1 MMISDSIRGYWDLRS
16 RGFSE
21 AVMYELKNN
30 DRRLSEHLG
39 ALCEGRTPLDI
50 LDVGC
55 GPGIYSLYFGK
66 MGYNVTGID
75 FSPKMIEQAR
85 RNAESEGVRAKF
97 IVMDAQEIDL
107 PDESFDL
114 VVSRD
119 MFWALEHPDRAY
131 SEIMRVLRHGGTG
144 MVSDGNYYRHLF
156 DDRYAEHRRKMAAQY
171 RAAQEKDKDLEGG
184 HFKFN
189 TDHVDFKIIEDL
201 AHDIPLSR
209 VDRPE
214 WDVGTLC
221 RIGCDNVS
229 VRIRHAG
236 APEGESGRLIMSFD
250 VLFRKD

>member
-1 MMISDSIRGYWDLRS
+1 MSISDSIRSYWDLRS

-30 DRRLSEHLG
+30 EGRLSERLG
-39 ALCEGRTPLDI
+39 VLCEGKKSLDI

-55 GPGIYSLYFGK
+55 GPGIYSLYFGRA
-66 MGYNVTGID
+66 GHNVTGID
-75 FSPKMIEQAR
+75 FSPKMIEQAKS
-85 RNAESEGVRAKF
+85 NAESEGIRANF
-97 IVMDAQEIDL
+97 MVMDAQKMDL

-119 MFWALEHPDRAY
+119 MFWALEHPERAY
-131 SEIMRVLRHGGTG
+131 SEIMRVLRNGGMG

-156 DDRYAEHRRKMAAQY
+156 DDRYAEHRKKMAAHY
-171 RAAQEKDKDLEGG
+171 RAAQESDKNREGG

-221 RIGCDNVS
+221 RIGCNNVS
-229 VRIRHAG
+229 VRIKHTG
-236 APEGESGRLIMSFD
+236 APEGEDGRLIMSFD
-250 VLFRKD
+250 VLFRKE